1 MLSSFIIL
9 EPLDLTLVLLQNPA
23 ILRVTYCYF
32 LLILPHQASNNK
44 RYTLVFDYHSRMA
57 LPVWQESVA
66 DSLGIGANAPAQTPF
81 FESKKFF
88 AVDSSG
94 STVGSIMRAQAKAVA
109 SIHGN
114 PEDTVTKWDHKC
126 EMPRILDNVPVNY
139 FGGSGGTS
147 PDMILRQP
155 AAIDSIRE
163 SDLWVLITDG
173 QIAEQNVTELTR
185 LANVEEVIHVPVVLL
200 IVGRRY
206 SSPSDTNISVGITFF
221 AATPEAL
228 ILFKDSSTGHLYLI
242 GAKGGFAALS
252 KGSIDL
258 SSWDSLPEYEN
269 EADLV
274 KRCGE
279 LTISLTRYQGRK
291 SSSKAASLGPEW
303 DAATNTLVDVPALL
317 IQQQLRLQDL
327 RNLLQEEAITQL
339 ALICKTRGQLSAL
352 RDLLLRHKQRE
363 VIVRLEDR
371 HGAGNIIE
379 RIRNVSGQEDRL
391 LLMEQLRG
399 AHAANRATYLELQNS
414 PSEESRRATE
424 TNRLINRGLA
434 IISGFEKSSYTA
446 DILSRKSNR
455 AMRSEV
461 LPAEDAER

>member
-1 MLSSFIIL
+1 M
-9 EPLDLTLVLLQNPA
+9 
-23 ILRVTYCYF
+23 
-32 LLILPHQASNNK
+32 
-44 RYTLVFDYHSRMA
+44 
-57 LPVWQESVA
+57 A
-66 DSLGIGANAPAQTPF
+66 DSLGIGVNAPAQTPF

-126 EMPRILDNVPVNY
+126 EMPRILDKVPVNY

-155 AAIDSIRE
+155 AAAHSIRE
-163 SDLWVLITDG
+163 SDLWVRITDG
-173 QIAEQNVTELTR
+173 EIAERHVTDLTR

-206 SSPSDTNISVGITFF
+206 SSPSNTNISVGITFF
-221 AATPEAL
+221 AAAREAL
-228 ILFKDSSTGHLYLI
+228 ILFKDSSTGRLYLI
-242 GAKGGFAALS
+242 GAKDGVFAPLS

-258 SSWDSLPEYEN
+258 SSWDSLPEYAN
-269 EADLV
+269 ETDFV

-279 LTISLTRYQGRK
+279 LTINLTRYQGRN
-291 SSSKAASLGPEW
+291 SSTKVASLGPEW
-303 DAATNTLVDVPALL
+303 DAATNALVDVSALL
-317 IQQQLRLQDL
+317 IQQRLKLQDL
-327 RNLLQEEAITQL
+327 RNLLREEAITQL

-379 RIRNVSGQEDRL
+379 KIRNLSGQEDRL

-414 PSEESRRATE
+414 PSEDSRLATQ

-434 IISGFEKSSYTA
+434 IIAGFEKSSYTA
-446 DILSRKSNR
+446 DVLSRKSNG

-461 LPAEDAER
+461 LPAEDAEM